1 MVLPLLTRD
10 GFGLRNFEMDA
21 RQRDEM
27 DMLDGSVAVVA
38 SLAVAGLSGMAHDS
52 L

>member
-1 MVLPLLTRD
+1 MVLPLLIRD
-10 GFGLRNFEMDA
+10 GVGLRNFEMDA

-27 DMLDGSVAVVA
+27 DMPDGSVAVFA
-38 SLAVAGLSGMAHDS
+38 SRAAAGLSGMAHDS